1 MTLGRLAVS
10 VLAGA
15 LALGGAVA
23 ALADD
28 PQPAAVQAIDL
39 NDDGAVLRRGDA
51 EDGSAAVDDDDDGD
65 GDGDGDDDATTGN
78 DRTGGGDNTGDG
90 DATEGNDGT
99 GGGDNTNSG
108 GSDNTDDGD
117 SGGATTG

>member
-23 ALADD
+23 ALPDD

-39 NDDGAVLRRGDA
+39 NDDGAKVRRDDA
-51 EDGSAAVDDDDDGD
+51 AENIAAVEDE
-65 GDGDGDDDATTGN
+65 GDDDTEG
-78 DRTGGGDNTGDG
+78 G

-99 GGGDNTNSG
+99 GGGDHTG
-108 GSDNTDDGD
+108 DRDATDVGD
-117 SGGATTG
+117 SGEGTTG